1 MAESATKHYPGCG
14 TYHSAMTG
22 TDERG
27 PLWGIEWDFLAVD
40 ATGSVA
46 LLSSAGYGPIPARVL
61 ALSGRS
67 SSALS
72 REGPRCPSRRRSR
85 GRSEGPEQPFGRLL
99 RLVHDERARTL
110 RRTTWRVHHGP
121 YRLVSA
127 PTVAL
132 EVSALGRTIRE
143 AANLVALPLR
153 FAAASELR
161 LE

>member
-61 ALSGRS
+61 AQRS
-67 SSALS
+67 
-72 REGPRCPSRRRSR
+72 
-85 GRSEGPEQPFGRLL
+85 
-99 RLVHDERARTL
+99 LVERAVSEL
-110 RRTTWRVHHGP
+110 DAHPVVGAAEDRRDPSNRSGDYSDWFTMSERGLFAYDWRVHHGP
-121 YRLVSA
+121 YGLVSA